1 MKDHLTSMTQENEI
15 KGEEQL
21 IKFHEN
27 IAEGLGLV
35 KNYFLACL
43 KDMSENGTKGDLEDL
58 FKSYVKG
65 LEIVQKFHLVEKEY
79 IETLVDEKVIA
90 NEKIDD

>member
-1 MKDHLTSMTQENEI
+1 MKDDLTSMTQENEI

-21 IKFHEN
+21 IMFHEN
-27 IAEGLGLV
+27 IAEGLGLI
-35 KNYFLACL
+35 KNYFLALL
-43 KDMSENGTKGDLEDL
+43 KDMDDSDYEGDLDKL
-58 FKSYVKG
+58 FDSYVKG

-79 IETLVDEKVIA
+79 IETLLDEKVIA